1 MSPPALRSRS
11 FAVLQRA
18 LILLLAVNCAL
29 YLVRGTGREA
39 ADAIAW
45 FTLLVLFYGET
56 SAQGAARRA
65 TAAGLRYA
73 RLAAAAVVA
82 VSAWA
87 HFDAAAWLDAGNS
100 ALWIAV
106 VVLLEA
112 QVRWPAWAARHR
124 SAFAAAAVLLYG
136 GLCVLPL
143 AWLAQREWLD
153 AYDAVLWLA
162 AFATIEMELWSER
175 PAARAAVSRTPR
187 ETPR

>member
-1 MSPPALRSRS
+1 MSTPALRGRS

-29 YLVRGTGREA
+29 YLLRGTGREA

-56 SAQGAARRA
+56 SAQGAGRRA
-65 TAAGLRYA
+65 RAAGLRYA

-87 HFDAAAWLDAGNS
+87 HVEAAAWLDAGNS
-100 ALWIAV
+100 ALWIGV

-112 QVRWPAWAARHR
+112 QVRWPDRAARHR
-124 SAFAAAAVLLYG
+124 GAFGAAAVLLYG

-153 AYDAVLWLA
+153 AYDALLWLA
-162 AFATIEMELWSER
+162 AFATIEMEIWSER
-175 PAARAAVSRTPR
+175 PALSRTPR